1 MLAGRDKT
9 RVVGLLLFVS
19 GLCALVFQTAW
30 LREFRLI
37 FGASTPAGAAVLAIF
52 MGGLGLGN
60 LLLGRRA
67 DATTSPLGLYAR
79 LELAISVLGMCSPFL
94 VQVIRAMYLAIGGQ
108 ESLGVTGA
116 TVGRLLLAALV
127 IGPATFLMGGTL
139 PAAARSVTRSDDVSR
154 GNVGWLYGLNTFGA
168 VLGALI
174 STFFMLEHFG
184 NRETLLLAGVVNLL
198 NGGAA
203 WWLAS
208 NDQPTAAPPPA
219 EQVAKRKHREK
230 EPVTPATADTIN
242 QDATVP
248 PALVYAAAAIVGC
261 VFFVMELVWYRMLGA
276 ILGGTTFTFGLILAI
291 ALAGIG
297 IGGTLYPWQF
307 RHRAPS
313 VRDFGLTCGWEA
325 LAIAIPFALGDR
337 LALFAHVL
345 QGMRYFGFG
354 GQVLGW
360 AVVATI
366 TIFPAA
372 VVSGI
377 QFPLLIGLL
386 GRGNRDLGRQVG
398 QAFAWNTLGAMVGS
412 LAGGFGL
419 LPLLSAPGA
428 WKAAAVVLIAVAFIA
443 LAIAYRA
450 DRRPAPLLHPLLA
463 TASAALCLM
472 AIGPTAVWRHSAI
485 GAGRARP
492 PAVMNATWNELR
504 SWMHDRRRMIM
515 WEADGIEASVAIANG
530 GGVAF
535 IVNGKSDGNAVTDAP
550 TQIMFPVLGAILHAK
565 PHDSLVIG
573 LGTGESAGWLAALP
587 TMERV
592 DVVELE
598 PAIARVA
605 EECELL
611 NNEVLKH
618 KKVRVIYNDAREVV
632 QTSQRQYDLIASEPS
647 NPYRWGVSSL
657 YTLDF
662 YEHVRRRLKPGGLF
676 VQWLQGY
683 EIDVPTVRMVLATLH
698 RAFAFVEIWETKP
711 GDMVLICSAETPTY
725 DLARLK
731 ARVSEPAY
739 REALRIGW
747 RTTRVEGLL
756 AHFVANEK
764 FVALVT
770 AQENIPLNTDNRNL
784 LEYRFARTVGRG
796 VEVSVAQMRE
806 DARGRDYGRPLQ
818 LTDGIDWEMV
828 EDQLI
833 AYHVALTD
841 PPLILPP
848 VSGQRVQ
855 RAQALQYYF
864 QENLNAIVPAWQAQM
879 KPPEDIIETIVLALG
894 YAERG
899 DEKALPLIERLL
911 PENSVDAQ
919 IINALFLHRQGNS
932 VAAASFLETA
942 FTGMRTDATV
952 LPRLEDVVHTV
963 AGQVAKADPKQ
974 AQKLYDALSKP
985 FAVWLL
991 NERRR
996 MTRCLIAQQLSY
1008 AATAIA
1014 IDDMEPN
1021 VPWDEQFLAM
1031 RRAAYEAIGNPLLA
1045 KARRDLADFRRH
1057 AGESHV
1063 LRGP

>member
-1 MLAGRDKT
+1 
-9 RVVGLLLFVS
+9 
-19 GLCALVFQTAW
+19 
-30 LREFRLI
+30 
-37 FGASTPAGAAVLAIF
+37 

-60 LLLGRRA
+60 MVLGRRA
-67 DATTSPLGLYAR
+67 DAVASSLLMYAR
-79 LELAISVLGMCSPFL
+79 LELAISAIGMCSPFL
-94 VQVIRAMYLAIGGQ
+94 VQIVRAVYLAIGGQ
-108 ESLGVTGA
+108 ELLGMFGA
-116 TVGRLLLAALV
+116 TVIRLILAALV

-154 GNVGWLYGLNTFGA
+154 SDVGWLYGLNTFGA
-168 VLGALI
+168 VLGSLV
-174 STFFMLEHFG
+174 STFFLLEHFG
-184 NRETLLLAGVVNLL
+184 NRETLLLAGAVNLL

-203 WWLAS
+203 WWLAD
-208 NDQPTAAPPPA
+208 NQPVAAATHESVQPP
-219 EQVAKRKHREK
+219 KKKHREK
-230 EPVTPATADTIN
+230 DLVQPAFSESVNREA
-242 QDATVP
+242 AVL
-248 PALVYAAAAIVGC
+248 PALVYAAAAVVGC

-276 ILGGTTFTFGLILAI
+276 ILGGTTFTFGLILAV
-291 ALAGIG
+291 ALTGIG
-297 IGGTLYPWQF
+297 IGGALYSVLY
-307 RHRAPS
+307 RNRASS
-313 VRDFGLTCGWEA
+313 VRDFGLICGWEA
-325 LAIAIPFALGDR
+325 LAIAVPFALGDR

-354 GQVLGW
+354 GQMLGW

-366 TIFPAA
+366 AILPAA
-372 VVSGI
+372 MASGI

-386 GRGNRDLGRQVG
+386 GRGNRNLGRQVG

-428 WKAAAVVLIAVAFIA
+428 WKASAIVLIALAFIA
-443 LAIAYRA
+443 LAIAYRT

-463 TASAALCLM
+463 TASAALCL
-472 AIGPTAVWRHSAI
+472 AAVGPTAVWRHSAI

-492 PAVMNATWNELR
+492 PAVMNATWNELQ

-530 GGVAF
+530 GSVAF

-550 TQIMFPVLGAILHAK
+550 TQVMFPVLGAILHVE
-565 PHDSLVIG
+565 PRESLVIG

-605 EECELL
+605 EKCAPL
-611 NNEVLKH
+611 NNNVLKH
-618 KKVRVIYNDAREVV
+618 EKVRVVYTDAREIV
-632 QTSQRQYDLIASEPS
+632 QTSQRQYDIIASEPS

-676 VQWLQGY
+676 IQWLQGY

-698 RAFAFVEIWETKP
+698 RAFPFVEIWETKP
-711 GDMVLICSAETPTY
+711 GDMVLICSAERPTY
-725 DLARLK
+725 DLAQLK
-731 ARVSEPAY
+731 SRVSEPGY

-747 RTTRVEGLL
+747 RATRVEGLL

-770 AQENIPLNTDNRNL
+770 AQESIPLNTDNRNL
-784 LEYRFARTVGRG
+784 LEYRFARSVGRG
-796 VEVSVAQMRE
+796 VDFSVAQMRE
-806 DARGRDYGRPLQ
+806 DARSRGYGRPLHIAE
-818 LTDGIDWEMV
+818 GVDWEAV
-828 EDQLI
+828 QDQLI
-833 AYHVALTD
+833 AYHVALND

-848 VSGQRVQ
+848 VSGE
-855 RAQALQYYF
+855 RAQRTQSLQHYF
-864 QENLNAIVPAWQAQM
+864 HENLNAIVPAWQSQM
-879 KPPEDIIETIVLALG
+879 KPPDDVIESIVVALG

-899 DEKALPLIERLL
+899 DEKALPLIERLS
-911 PENSVDAQ
+911 PENPVDAQ
-919 IINALFLHRQGNS
+919 IVNALLLHRQGNS
-932 VAAASFLETA
+932 VAAASFLEKA
-942 FTGMRTDATV
+942 FTSMRTDATA
-952 LPRLEDVVHTV
+952 LPRLVDVAYSV
-963 AGQVAKADPKQ
+963 AGQVAKADSKQ
-974 AQKLYDALSKP
+974 AQKLFDALSKP

-996 MTRCLIAQQLSY
+996 MMRCLIAQQVSY

-1014 IDDMEPN
+1014 IDEMEPQI
-1021 VPWDEQFLAM
+1021 PWDEPFLTM
-1031 RRAAYEAIGNPLLA
+1031 RRTAYEAIGNPLLA
-1045 KARRDLADFRRH
+1045 KARRDLAEFRRH

-1063 LRGP
+1063 IRGP